1 MELTVHLVWR
11 KNPGYSDQELR
22 SHSIDALKETMSRK
36 SIIMLGMIVGSC
48 VGGYATTLFGS
59 GMLSFTSLIGSTIGG
74 ILGIWIAFK
83 IT

>member
-1 MELTVHLVWR
+1 
-11 KNPGYSDQELR
+11 
-22 SHSIDALKETMSRK
+22 
-36 SIIMLGMIVGSC
+36 MLGMIVGSC

-74 ILGIWIAFK
+74 FLGIWIAFK